1 MTSIRITLLWK
12 CPPPSSRLKWDSVP
26 FSDGIVNVDE
36 DDTKAE
42 IRKKTKDALN
52 TKLPLYGTDNVDVIL
67 MIRLLNVN
75 VNVNGTPQAIH
86 INHMAM

>member
-12 CPPPSSRLKWDSVP
+12 CPPPPGLKWDSVT

-42 IRKKTKDALN
+42 IRKKIKDALD
-52 TKLPLYGTDNVDVIL
+52 TKLPLHGTDDFDVIL
-67 MIRLLNVN
+67 MIHLLCLLPTGSDVWP
-75 VNVNGTPQAIH
+75 GSLHCTHA
-86 INHMAM
+86 